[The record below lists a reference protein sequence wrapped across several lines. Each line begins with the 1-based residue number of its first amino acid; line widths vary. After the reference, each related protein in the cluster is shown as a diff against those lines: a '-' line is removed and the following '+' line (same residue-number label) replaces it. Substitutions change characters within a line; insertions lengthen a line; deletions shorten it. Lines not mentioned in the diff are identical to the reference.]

1 MYAND
6 MSLSLKSDT
15 FSALKEDFDS
25 ILARTIGNMEMRGA
39 EEATVTLKLGI
50 SLEKSSV
57 NGPNGL
63 QDITKPSFKHDI
75 SSVMQ
80 VKDKKSGALTGDYE
94 LVWDESEGKYVM
106 RRIDNGQTSIFDR
119 QFVYADAD
127 YTALPEG
134 RRELPEA
141 AQEGDDN
148 DETPDTEDG
157 ENDEPDAASE
167 PEGAVDDTSTPFGW
181 LKQFVGMEMRVTEA
195 MGNYTVRTDG
205 NKVVLSSATNENS
218 PFYCHAEKLAPH
230 VGHKVSCVGYGDDAN
245 DLVNISIECED
256 CSQVLYDLDAP
267 EETEAP
273 EEAPLTEEEI
283 AEAMDAAAEIVE
295 SVDEAEEGPD
305 EEETGYDYDSPE
317 E

>member
-25 ILARTIGNMEMRGA
+25 ILARTIGNMEMKGA

-94 LVWDESEGKYVM
+94 LVWDDGEGKYVM
-106 RRIDNGQTSIFDR
+106 RRIDNGQVSIFDAPTSGE
-119 QFVYADAD
+119 VIEAE

-134 RRELPEA
+134 QRGLPEGS
-141 AQEGDDN
+141 QSD
-148 DETPDTEDG
+148 EDG
-157 ENDEPDAASE
+157 EETEDTESAENAEPDAASGSDS
-167 PEGAVDDTSTPFGW
+167 PSDAGPTPFEW
-181 LKQFVGMEMRVTEA
+181 LKQFVGQEMRVTEA
-195 MGNYTVRTDG
+195 MGNYTVRTHE
-205 NKVVLSSATNENS
+205 NKVVLSSAASNSS
-218 PFYCHAEKLAPH
+218 PFYCPAERLEGH
-230 VGHKVSCVGYGDDAN
+230 VGHKVSCVGYGDESGTI
-245 DLVNISIECED
+245 VNVSIECED
-256 CSQVLYDLDAP
+256 CEAVLFDITESGLEDDGSGVY
-267 EETEAP
+267 EYEAP
-273 EEAPLTEEEI
+273 EA
-283 AEAMDAAAEIVE
+283 
-295 SVDEAEEGPD
+295 D
-305 EEETGYDYDSPE
+305 EEVE
-317 E
+317 